1 MKKMNN
7 KGFSLIELIIV
18 IAIMAV
24 LVAIIA
30 PNLTKYLGKS
40 KKNTDSKN
48 ADEIASQIA
57 TCIADFETAESNGQ
71 PYGYVWSNSTITLT
85 WGASGVTVANSSRDG
100 DFAAILNQAI
110 TTSTASKEITD
121 TTKTGAGNRGGE
133 AFAYAEIVLKD
144 GTDPANGYKITVYLG
159 KASTVK

>member
-40 KKNTDSKN
+40 KKETDNTNKN
-48 ADEIASQIA
+48 EVIKQVKNCISEAA
-57 TCIADFETAESNGQ
+57 TDGTMVVSGGSGTAVYQVKGGS
-71 PYGYVWSNSTITLT
+71 VHWDTS
-85 WGASGVTVANSSRDG
+85 SGCTQ
-100 DFAAILNQAI
+100 DFAKLLASVFDSDTQTKSKVNSANDAIEVKISGSESEGFSVEAKFVNQV
-110 TTSTASKEITD
+110 ASSSE
-121 TTKTGAGNRGGE
+121 
-133 AFAYAEIVLKD
+133 
-144 GTDPANGYKITVYLG
+144 
-159 KASTVK
+159 S

>member
-40 KKNTDSKN
+40 KKNTDKKN

-57 TCIADFETAESNGQ
+57 TCIADFETAEDSSGN
-71 PYGYVWSNSTITLT
+71 PFGYVWNSSTITLT
-85 WGASGVTVANSSRDG
+85 WASSGVTVANSSNNNQ
-100 DFAAILNQAI
+100 FQAILNQAI
-110 TTSTASKEITD
+110 TSSTASKEV
-121 TTKTGAGNRGGE
+121 TTGNTKGNE
-133 AFAYAEIVLKD
+133 AYAYAEITLK
-144 GTDPANGYKITVYLG
+144 GSDPADGYVIEVFLG
-159 KASTVK
+159 KASTKK

>member
-40 KKNTDSKN
+40 KQETDKTNLAEIKKQVKNCISEAATNDP
-48 ADEIASQIA
+48 EIPVQNVDGTTA
-57 TCIADFETAESNGQ
+57 TYVINGNT
-71 PYGYVWSNSTITLT
+71 VSNSSGGTNGFASLIAGVLDSQNSSKSKAEPTKT
-85 WGASGVTVANSSRDG
+85 TMAVVIAGSASGGYTVTVSFS
-100 DFAAILNQAI
+100 
-110 TTSTASKEITD
+110 
-121 TTKTGAGNRGGE
+121 
-133 AFAYAEIVLKD
+133 
-144 GTDPANGYKITVYLG
+144 
-159 KASTVK
+159 